1 MPGIRVIKSMRAE
14 RGVCGVFDLGQV
26 IPQQPLGIE
35 KGVGAIG
42 LGIP

>member
-1 MPGIRVIKSMRAE
+1 MPGIRVITPMRTE
-14 RGVCGVFDLGQV
+14 RGVRGVFDLGQV
-26 IPQQPLGIE
+26 IPPQPLGIE